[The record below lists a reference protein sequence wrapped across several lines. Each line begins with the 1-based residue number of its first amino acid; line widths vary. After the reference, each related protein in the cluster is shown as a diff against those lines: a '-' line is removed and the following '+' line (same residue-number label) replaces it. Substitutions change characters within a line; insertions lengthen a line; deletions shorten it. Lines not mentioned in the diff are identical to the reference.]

1 MQDKK
6 QNSWLISCT
15 QPNQALRYPAYY
27 EWDLIQPRSKETQ
40 LSGLFTSMF
49 DSPFFAE
56 VLPEYAARVC
66 YGSQGKLLT
75 DGTYLLDRVREQHLD
90 VLEHTVISI
99 GMDSPYLM
107 QYSPYVVSGKQGGYR
122 EYVITTNLRVWLEM
136 ADKNLLTSG
145 SLAIL
150 AGLAPTLFVRPPALA
165 IEDFLP
171 EKTISVPEAMRN
183 GYHVA
188 LLGANLFE
196 CGADVLVKHGS
207 ASFYLGGVSRA
218 LTHQLVRHRNHS
230 FCLAGDTIVPSFSD
244 RTTTGKKWTMRQ
256 LWDWSQ
262 DPKRKGRL
270 QLIRLRGID
279 EEGLIIRVGIKSV
292 VASGQQQLYK
302 ICTESGRSIRATA
315 KHRFMT
321 PNGWK
326 TLGEL
331 AVGDLVTAN
340 GILAYQDKEYVKK
353 RYLDE
358 NMERKVLAAELG
370 VADSTLG
377 KWIAKFD
384 LRKPKSAYPN
394 RHPGRGKKGMF
405 TEEERKRISERK
417 QGEKNHW
424 WKGDEVGNGGG
435 HIRAIKMY
443 EATQCERCP
452 STHRV
457 QRHHVDGNPANNL
470 PENIRILCELCHKAD
485 HYGLQVRKVFSDKI
499 VSIEKDAIED
509 TYDLEVNHVCH
520 NFVADGLVVHNSQ
533 ESQRYT
539 DLKKQNGRP
548 VIPPSIAQN
557 AEAFAL
563 YEDTM
568 RILEERYEQLRAM
581 KIRKEDARYLLPNA
595 ASTKIVVTAQFDN
608 WLHFLHLRAADKAAQ
623 WEIREIAYQVGTMLE
638 KIAPGVFGEVM
649 VRARS
654 IHQSEGS
661 VIWTP

>member
-1 MQDKK
+1 MDNDK
-6 QNSWLISCT
+6 NSWLVSAT
-15 QPNQALRYPAYY
+15 RPNQALRYSDYY
-27 EWDLIQPRSKETQ
+27 QWGMEPTGVREYK
-40 LSGLFTSMF
+40 LSGLFTAMF

-75 DGTYLLDRVREQHLD
+75 DGTYLLDRVREEHFD
-90 VLEHTVISI
+90 VLEHTVISL
-99 GMDSPYLM
+99 GMNSAYLKGCNPYLVIDH
-107 QYSPYVVSGKQGGYR
+107 SGGYR
-122 EYVITTNLRVWLEM
+122 EYVITANMRVWLEL
-136 ADKNLLTSG
+136 NNRHILTENATAILH
-145 SLAIL
+145 SLAPL
-150 AGLAPTLFVRPPALA
+150 LFTTPSVSM
-165 IEDFLP
+165 ESP
-171 EKTISVPEAMRN
+171 EFTQNISIRESMWE

-188 LLGANLFE
+188 LLGANIFE
-196 CGADVLVKHGS
+196 LSAEQLEKHGS
-207 ASFYLGGVSRA
+207 ASFYIGGVSRA
-218 LTHQLVRHRNHS
+218 LTHQLVRHRRMS

-244 RTTTGKKWTMRQ
+244 RTIPGKKWTMRQ
-256 LWDWSQ
+256 LWEWSQ
-262 DPKRKGRL
+262 DPKKKGKL

-279 EEGLIIRVGIKSV
+279 ENGLIIRVGIKSV
-292 VASGQQQLYK
+292 VASGRQQLYK
-302 ICTESGRSIRATA
+302 IRTESGRSIRATT

-370 VADSTLG
+370 VSDSTLG
-377 KWIAKFD
+377 NWIAKFD
-384 LRKPKSAYPN
+384 LQKPKSAYPN
-394 RHPGRGKKGMF
+394 RHSGGGKKGMF
-405 TEEERKRISERK
+405 TEESKKRISESK
-417 QGEKNHW
+417 QGEKNSG
-424 WKGDEVGNGGG
+424 WKGDSVGNSGG

-443 EATQCERCP
+443 EAIQCERCP

-520 NFVADGLVVHNSQ
+520 NFVADGFVVHNSQ

-539 DLKKQNGRP
+539 DLKRQNGRP
-548 VIPPSIAQN
+548 VVPPSIAGN
-557 AEAFAL
+557 PEALVL
-563 YEDTM
+563 YEETM
-568 RILEERYEQLRAM
+568 QLLQERYEQLRNM

-595 ASTKIVVTAQFDN
+595 AGTKIVATAQFDS
-608 WLHFLHLRAADKAAQ
+608 WRHFLELRAADKAAQ
-623 WEIREIAYQVGTMLE
+623 WEIREVAYQIGTMLE

-649 VRARS
+649 QRARA
-654 IHQSEGS
+654 IREG
-661 VIWTP
+661 